1 MSVLAS
7 AAVCKEIRLCEM
19 GSVVYLAT
27 AKLANLS
34 EVATEALRVNPDA
47 GSSETRLE
55 TLNAK
60 NSE

>member
-1 MSVLAS
+1 VSVLTF
-7 AAVCKEIRLCEM
+7 AAVCQEIRLGEK
-19 GSVVYLAT
+19 GTAVYLAT

-47 GSSETRLE
+47 GSSETGLE
-55 TLNAK
+55 TLNAE